1 MNTRVGK
8 SRAIIPNRT
17 PKRHTYK
24 NINCVLW
31 VWLSELAKKYIETV
45 RGLRIECQRTNEM
58 KSVVHKEKHKVS
70 QPNDNVHNLMSIDQ
84 HNKIFI

>member
-17 PKRHTYK
+17 SKRHTYK

-31 VWLSELAKKYIETV
+31 VWLSELAKKIYRDGT
-45 RGLRIECQRTNEM
+45 RTQNR
-58 KSVVHKEKHKVS
+58 
-70 QPNDNVHNLMSIDQ
+70 MST
-84 HNKIFI
+84 NK